1 MGNAEE
7 IRPLADGAA
16 ERQND
21 DGRPLYNSRIINS
34 FVRLIKR
41 DYPYIAI
48 GELLRFAR
56 IEPYQVEDEGHWFT
70 QEQVDRFYERVVHLT
85 GNKGIAREAGRYAA
99 SPEAIGVMRQYVL
112 SLVSPG
118 NAYEIVGKYAHKFTR
133 SSAYKSEKKAGNR
146 VEITVIPAEGV
157 HEKPFQCENRI
168 GYFEAIAKLFND
180 KLPEIRHPECV
191 FKGGTACRYIVTWRE
206 TRSAFLKRVR
216 IYLSLLLA
224 SACFGLFFPYPD
236 FTLDWM
242 VPASVLL
249 VLLFTL
255 HIGHR
260 ETEEL
265 KNAIGSIRDSTD
277 KLLERIDLNY
287 NNALMLNE
295 IGLALNKKLHLDIIL
310 ENVVQVLEKRLDY
323 DRGMILLADR
333 DGRKLS
339 FRAGFGYSTEQMILL
354 RDVSFRLNNPESRG
368 VFVICFHE
376 QKPFLVNNIDEIE
389 DTLTSHS
396 LAFARR
402 MGAKSF
408 ICCPIIFEDESLGI
422 LAVDN
427 RRTKRPL
434 LQSDI
439 SLLMGIAPEIGI
451 SIRNALL
458 IEDKEQQFKSMLHVL
473 AASIDARDDLTAG
486 HSEKVSE
493 YAVGIANTMGLARD
507 YCEMIRVAALLHDYG
522 KIGIRDSILKKS
534 GSLTDEERAEIQTH
548 AVKTRELLERVNF
561 EGIYREIPEIAGNHH
576 EKIDGSGYPKGI
588 KGEEIPLGAKI
599 IAVADIFESITS
611 RRHYREPMTLNEAFA
626 LLDEESGRRLD
637 KGVVEAFMRY
647 YRRQ

>member
-7 IRPLADGAA
+7 SRHRAVDTAA
-16 ERQND
+16 FRKDNS
-21 DGRPLYNSRIINS
+21 RPLYNSRIINT

-41 DYPYIAI
+41 EYPYITI
-48 GELLRFAR
+48 GELLKYAG

-70 QEQVDRFYERVVHLT
+70 QEQVDRFYERVAHLT

-112 SLVSPG
+112 SLISPG

-133 SSAYKSEKKAGNR
+133 SSTYTSERKGGNR
-146 VEITVIPAEGV
+146 VEITVTPVEGV

-168 GYFEAIAKLFND
+168 GYFEAIARLFND
-180 KLPEIRHPECV
+180 RLPEIQHPECA
-191 FKGGTACRYIVTWRE
+191 FNGGKACRYIVSWRE
-206 TRSAFLKRVR
+206 TRSSFLKRVR
-216 IYLSLLLA
+216 ICLSLLFA
-224 SACFGLFFPYPD
+224 AACFGLFLPYPD
-236 FTLDWM
+236 ITLTWM
-242 VPASVLL
+242 IPGSVLL
-249 VLLFTL
+249 ILLFTL

-265 KNAIGSIRDSTD
+265 KAAIESIRDSTD

-295 IGLALNKKLHLDIIL
+295 IGLVLNKKLHIDVIL

-333 DGRKLS
+333 NRRRLS
-339 FRAGFGYSTEQMILL
+339 FRAGFGYGTEQVTVL
-354 RDVSFRLNNPESRG
+354 RDISFRLNNPGSKG
-368 VFVICFHE
+368 VFVVCFHE

-389 DTLTSHS
+389 DSLTSHS

-402 MGAKSF
+402 MGAKAF
-408 ICCPIIFEDESLGI
+408 ICCPIVFEDESLGI

-493 YAVGIANTMGLARD
+493 YAVGIANAMGLARD

-522 KIGIRDSILKKS
+522 KIGIKDSILKKK
-534 GSLTDEERAEIQTH
+534 GTLTDEERAEIQTH

-576 EKIDGSGYPKGI
+576 EKIDGSGYPRGLR
-588 KGEEIPLGAKI
+588 GEEIPLGAKI
-599 IAVADIFESITS
+599 IAVADIFESITA
-611 RRHYREPMTLNEAFA
+611 RRHYREPMTLDEAFA
-626 LLDEESGRRLD
+626 LLEGESGRRLD
-637 KGVVEAFMRY
+637 NKVVEAFMQY

>member
-1 MGNAEE
+1 MGNAEVS
-7 IRPLADGAA
+7 RHLADEAVEIQKA
-16 ERQND
+16 DN
-21 DGRPLYNSRIINS
+21 RPLYNSRIINT

-41 DYPYIAI
+41 DYPYITI
-48 GELLRFAR
+48 GELLQYAG

-70 QEQVDRFYERVVHLT
+70 QEQVDRFYERLVHLT

-133 SSAYKSEKKAGNR
+133 SSTYKSERKGTNR
-146 VEITVIPAEGV
+146 VEITVMPTEGI

-180 KLPEIRHPECV
+180 RLPEIRHPECV
-191 FKGGTACRYIVTWRE
+191 FKGGKVCRYIVSWKE
-206 TRSAFLKRVR
+206 TRSSFLKQMRN
-216 IYLSLLLA
+216 YTALFLA
-224 SACFGLFFPYPD
+224 AACFGLFFSYPET
-236 FTLDWM
+236 TLAWIL
-242 VPASVLL
+242 PGSVLAI
-249 VLLFTL
+249 LLFTI
-255 HIGHR
+255 HIGHK
-260 ETEEL
+260 ETVEL
-265 KNAIGSIRDSTD
+265 KAAIDSIRDSTD

-295 IGLALNKKLHLDIIL
+295 IGLALNKKLHIDVIL

-333 DGRKLS
+333 DKKRLS
-339 FRAGFGYSTEQMILL
+339 FCAGFGYSSEQMTTL
-354 RDVSFRLNNPESRG
+354 RDTSFRLDNPRSKG
-368 VFVICFHE
+368 VFVVCFHE

-408 ICCPIIFEDESLGI
+408 ICCPIVFEDESLGI

-458 IEDKEQQFKSMLHVL
+458 IEDKEQQFRSMLQVL

-493 YAVGIANTMGLARD
+493 YAVGIANAMGLSRD

-522 KIGIRDSILKKS
+522 KIGIKDSILKKR
-534 GSLTDEERAEIQTH
+534 GTLTEEERAEIQTH

-576 EKIDGSGYPKGI
+576 EKIDGSGYPKGLR
-588 KGEEIPLGAKI
+588 GEEIPLGAKI

-611 RRHYREPMTLNEAFA
+611 RRHYREPMTLDEAFV
-626 LLDEESGRRLD
+626 LLEKESGVRLD
-637 KGVVEAFMRY
+637 KKVIEAFMRY